1 MTKEEIEALVQ
12 SALNAQKEQFDAEIG
27 KRDAQ
32 ISSLT
37 AAVEATNSA
46 KRAEL
51 ETAVV
56 ASGLLDAT
64 NAKALPFEA
73 LDALAAKLKGV
84 DASKFSTNSS
94 DEPQGLSFDL

>member
-1 MTKEEIEALVQ
+1 MDETQVKALVET
-12 SALNAQKEQFDAEIG
+12 AVN
-27 KRDAQ
+27 
-32 ISSLT
+32 
-37 AAVEATNSA
+37 AAVEPLKAANEALKGQVENLQGKLEAVNSA

-84 DASKFSTNSS
+84 DVSKFSTNSS